1 MLSLR
6 GVFVVVFFAIIYAT
20 LCKYNSTITPIYGQ
34 DPTIVMANNARTSIT
49 LDCGDGVRIS
59 TTEDDA
65 TVFGFVVPPITFES
79 GFTIV
84 INNTIDMTFSK
95 STTNVISIERNVIQP
110 MAAFEV
116 EIDKIPNNEIR
127 YTASEKV
134 RPYYD
139 DEFGAKI
146 EYNSFNPWTG
156 EGVIKFYD
164 DVTEIGYYAF
174 WMCTELK
181 SIYIPSSVE
190 DMGMLALY
198 GCKNLKKIYCLGID
212 PPKGADRMFTYQHAD
227 RKIYVPM
234 EAVDKY
240 KKAWYWSDYDSRIEG
255 YIK

>member
-1 MLSLR
+1 MYCYS
-6 GVFVVVFFAIIYAT
+6 V
-20 LCKYNSTITPIYGQ
+20 YNEY
-34 DPTIVMANNARTSIT
+34 
-49 LDCGDGVRIS
+49 IS
-59 TTEDDA
+59 
-65 TVFGFVVPPITFES
+65 
-79 GFTIV
+79 
-84 INNTIDMTFSK
+84 
-95 STTNVISIERNVIQP
+95 
-110 MAAFEV
+110 
-116 EIDKIPNNEIR
+116 
-127 YTASEKV
+127 
-134 RPYYD
+134 
-139 DEFGAKI
+139 
-146 EYNSFNPWTG
+146 YNSFNPWTG

-181 SIYIPSSVE
+181 SIYIPNSVE

-240 KKAWYWSDYDSRIEG
+240 KKAWYWSDYDFRIEG